1 MALNLDQLSSV
12 YREEASERLAELEE
26 TLLELEDAPA
36 DLELVG
42 RAFRAMHTIKGSG
55 AMFGF
60 DEVARFTHEL
70 ETVFDRVRNGAI
82 PVTPE
87 LIGVALKAKDLI
99 RAMVEGAGAED
110 ERERATVVEQLRAV
124 GGAQTLAGS
133 SEAAVA
139 GAPPVAPRV
148 QTPGV
153 IAAAKSYRVRFRPA
167 RDLLQDGTNPVTLLD
182 ELRSLGRC
190 EVVAHV
196 RAVPALEELEP
207 ELCFLAWDAVVTT
220 DKGENAVRDVFIFVE
235 GRSELRVDLIDDGG
249 VADDAA
255 YKKLGEILVARE
267 DVTIE
272 QLKSALDA
280 QKNIGELLVEK
291 GLVAPEA
298 VEAAAVEQR
307 VVREARSKREPP
319 KEEATSIRV
328 AATKLDS
335 LVDLVGELVI
345 AQARLGQIALNRDDP
360 ELFNIAEVV
369 ERLAANLR
377 DNTLNIRMVPIGTT
391 FARFKRLVRD
401 LSTELGKDI
410 DLVTEGAETELDKT
424 VIERLGDPL
433 VHLIRNCC
441 DHGIEAPAERT
452 AGGKP
457 AKGTVQLSAY
467 YSGASVLIEIHDDGR
482 GLDSSAIRAKAV
494 QRGLIEDS
502 ARLSEREL
510 FGLVFLPG
518 FSTAK
523 QVSNLSGRGVGLDV
537 VKRSISALR
546 GSVELESEAGRGTT
560 ITLKLPLTLAIID
573 GLLVSVGEGR
583 YVLPMSLVEECVE
596 LTEEDVERSNGNQ
609 FASVRGELVPY
620 VRLRD
625 WFGVKG
631 ARPPIEQIAIAT
643 SDGVRCGVV
652 VDQVIGQHQT
662 VIKTLG
668 TMYKD
673 VEGLSGATILGDGA
687 VALIVD
693 LAKLVRMS
701 TTTLESVAA
710 EAARE
715 RAPPTEVAAMA

>member
-1 MALNLDQLSSV
+1 
-12 YREEASERLAELEE
+12 
-26 TLLELEDAPA
+26 
-36 DLELVG
+36 
-42 RAFRAMHTIKGSG
+42 
-55 AMFGF
+55 
-60 DEVARFTHEL
+60 
-70 ETVFDRVRNGAI
+70 
-82 PVTPE
+82 
-87 LIGVALKAKDLI
+87 
-99 RAMVEGAGAED
+99 MVEGAGAED

-124 GGAQTLAGS
+124 GGAQTPSGP

-139 GAPPVAPRV
+139 AAPRAR
-148 QTPGV
+148 PP
-153 IAAAKSYRVRFRPA
+153 AATVAARSYRVRFRPA

-235 GRSELRVDLIDDGG
+235 GRGELRVELIDDGG

-267 DVTIE
+267 DVTVE

-467 YSGASVLIEIHDDGR
+467 YSGASVLIEIRDDGR

-494 QRGLIEDS
+494 QRGLIEES

-596 LTEEDVERSNGNQ
+596 LTEQDVERSNGNQ

-631 ARPPIEQIAIAT
+631 GRPPIEQIAIAA

-652 VDQVIGQHQT
+652 VDQVVGQHQT

-701 TTTLESVAA
+701 TTTLQSVAGESAGEKAPQA
-710 EAARE
+710 E
-715 RAPPTEVAAMA
+715 TAAMA

>member
-26 TLLELEDAPA
+26 TLLELEDAPT

-87 LIGVALKAKDLI
+87 LIGLALKAKDLI

-124 GGAQTLAGS
+124 GGGQTTEGPSKTAVTTAIPAAPRAA
-133 SEAAVA
+133 AAV
-139 GAPPVAPRV
+139 V
-148 QTPGV
+148 
-153 IAAAKSYRVRFRPA
+153 AKSYRVRFRPA

-220 DKGENAVRDVFIFVE
+220 DKGENAIRDVFIFVE
-235 GRSELRVDLIDDGG
+235 GRGELRVELIDDGG

-267 DVTIE
+267 DVTVE

-441 DHGIEAPAERT
+441 DHGIEAPTERT
-452 AGGKP
+452 EKGKP

-494 QRGLIEDS
+494 QRGLIEES

-596 LTEEDVERSNGNQ
+596 LTEQDVERSNGNQ

-625 WFGVKG
+625 WFGEKG
-631 ARPPIEQIAIAT
+631 DRPPIEQIAIAA

-652 VDQVIGQHQT
+652 VDQVVGQHQT

-701 TTTLESVAA
+701 TTTLQSVVGESAG
-710 EAARE
+710 EK
-715 RAPPTEVAAMA
+715 APPAETAAMA